1 MDDNKK
7 GLKDSFVDALV
18 SLGPALTA
26 GAGSKDVGLIVTH
39 FFLSLLLTVANALPA

>member
-26 GAGSKDVGLIVTH
+26 GAGSKDPAAIYNAYVSGVT
-39 FFLSLLLTVANALPA
+39 AMEKKRAR